1 MQINV
6 NSHLVATRQCP
17 PSLRPTGN
25 CGLWPWCAHSHVP
38 WPSPSGG
45 AGAGL
50 APWLPRLPLV
60 CLPGPWGRRAWALG
74 RRCRHMAVV
83 NIPDDGGA
91 AAHLPGPQCFAG
103 WPFPRCETAAFMVQY
118 TPYGLAERPVP
129 QARMLLPMV
138 AYACLSVF
146 FLSLRRA
153 ITVRSPV
160 VACPIFTHTS
170 VPMGRKTS
178 TLDPSFMKPRCSSI

>member
-17 PSLRPTGN
+17 PSLSPTGN

-50 APWLPRLPLV
+50 APRLPRLPLV
-60 CLPGPWGRRAWALG
+60 CLPGPQG
-74 RRCRHMAVV
+74 
-83 NIPDDGGA
+83 
-91 AAHLPGPQCFAG
+91 FAG